1 MKQKKKENLQE
12 IITAVIET
20 AASQTNKT
28 ASDFCSALLEY
39 AAIVRGIAKEYQG
52 QATIE
57 IIRLEHPEL
66 DFMDDE
72 DIQNIIEQ
80 GLSFVH
86 N

>member
-1 MKQKKKENLQE
+1 MKCFENNLKM
-12 IITAVIET
+12 IIAT

-28 ASDFCSALLEY
+28 AADFCGALLEY

-66 DFMDDE
+66 ETLLSKAYLLF
-72 DIQNIIEQ
+72 IIKKRP
-80 GLSFVH
+80 LS
-86 N
+86 

>member
-39 AAIVRGIAKEYQG
+39 AAIVRGIAKEY
-52 QATIE
+52 
-57 IIRLEHPEL
+57 
-66 DFMDDE
+66 
-72 DIQNIIEQ
+72 
-80 GLSFVH
+80 
-86 N
+86 